1 MADIFDY
8 LKRRGVMTF
17 ADDPFN
23 EVDNLVLSLLVYA
36 DFDGILDDSFNTTSL
51 NIADRK
57 YFEKHSRAEAR
68 KSIFHFIRAPLLNIP
83 MNLIHNH

>member
-36 DFDGILDDSFNTTSL
+36 DFDGGRRCSWTTC
-51 NIADRK
+51 
-57 YFEKHSRAEAR
+57 
-68 KSIFHFIRAPLLNIP
+68 
-83 MNLIHNH
+83 